1 MKDINNVS
9 VKDSNDLIN
18 SLFEKKDYCNNFVHF
33 DGIKKPDF
41 IEDIWD
47 VVLNFILLTKKE
59 TENFNKIITKD
70 IKDSFKFSQKDEPIN
85 IKNKK

>member
-1 MKDINNVS
+1 M
-9 VKDSNDLIN
+9 
-18 SLFEKKDYCNNFVHF
+18 
-33 DGIKKPDF
+33 
-41 IEDIWD
+41 
-47 VVLNFILLTKKE
+47 LNFILLTKEE